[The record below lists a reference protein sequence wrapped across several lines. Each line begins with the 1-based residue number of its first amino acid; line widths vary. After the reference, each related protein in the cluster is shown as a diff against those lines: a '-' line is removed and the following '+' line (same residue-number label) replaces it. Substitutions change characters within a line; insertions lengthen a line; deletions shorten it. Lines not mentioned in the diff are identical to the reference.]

1 MPEPLRATHYPAK
14 SNMIASSV
22 SPILRDFITFAA
34 TSSILLYAVFSLFR
48 VGRRSH
54 GLPPGSSNQNLTLN
68 NTGLTLCEGPPTM
81 PLLGNEYQIPKSD
94 GHFLYALK
102 EKPGSP
108 CES

>member
-1 MPEPLRATHYPAK
+1 MLEPLRTTHYPTM
-14 SNMIASSV
+14 SNISAFLL
-22 SPILRDFITFAA
+22 SPTLRDFVTFAA
-34 TSSILLYAVFSLFR
+34 TSSALLYAVFSFFR

-54 GLPPGSSNQNLTLN
+54 GLPPGSSNQNLTPN

-102 EKPGSP
+102 TIPGSP
-108 CES
+108 CQS